1 MATKKPRIALVGV
14 GRFGNNHFRV
24 LKELEKEGLCELCGV
39 ADINDRILANIRENY
54 EIKTSMDYRDFLTD
68 DVDAIDIVTPTGT
81 HFNLCEECLK
91 HEKHVF
97 VEKPLTT
104 DCREAQ
110 KLVGIASK
118 KKKTLM
124 AGHIFR
130 YTPAVWKIKEL
141 MKKRILGKIYYMFGH
156 FHGLANPRS
165 DVGALFNYA
174 SHHIDIYDYL
184 LEKIP
189 TEVVC
194 HMGHFLE
201 RKELEDVA
209 VLLLRYPPNVLGIIE
224 VSWLPPEK
232 QRDLTVVGSGKS
244 VTSNLLKQT
253 LELHDVRMEKHKGG
267 FKAVNLGTT
276 KIDLEYREPLRLE
289 LLDFIKSIE
298 TGRKPLASGQ
308 AVLNVIKVAEK
319 ALKSAKLG
327 KSVAIR

>member
-1 MATKKPRIALVGV
+1 MATKKPRIALVGI

-24 LKELEKEGLCELCGV
+24 LKELEKEDLCEFYGV
-39 ADINDRILANIRENY
+39 ADINDKILANVRENY
-54 EIKTSMDYRDFLTD
+54 DIKTSTNYTDFLID

-81 HFNLCEECLK
+81 HFNLCWECLRYA
-91 HEKHVF
+91 KHVF

-104 DCREAQ
+104 DYRAAE
-110 KLVGIASK
+110 KLVEIASK

-124 AGHIFR
+124 TGHIFR
-130 YTPAVWKIKEL
+130 YNPAVWKIKKL
-141 MKKRILGKIYYMFGH
+141 IKKGKLGKIYYMLGH

-184 LEKIP
+184 LEKMP
-189 TEVVC
+189 VEVAC
-194 HMGHFLE
+194 HTGHFLG

-209 VLLLRYPPNVLGIIE
+209 VLLLRYPSNVLGIIE
-224 VSWLPPEK
+224 VSWLPPDK
-232 QRDLTVVGSGKS
+232 QRDLTVVGSNKS

-253 LELHDVRMEKHKGG
+253 LELHDVCIEKHKGG
-267 FKAVNLGTT
+267 LKAVNQGAI
-276 KIDLEYREPLRLE
+276 KIDLEYREPLKLE

-319 ALKSAKLG
+319 ALKSEKLG
-327 KSVAIR
+327 KSVTIK